1 MRRGGSRRTSPSC
14 RSRRVVKT
22 KARGR
27 KGLGALRERAP
38 KNSNHTQREIAALL
52 TSGKVGS
59 LGLIVDNKDVVILLQ
74 AAVEKEGSISAFAK
88 RHGLERTNLSYF
100 PRCHAKAYAAC
111 CDVPMPPAPARSRQ
125 KTSSGVSLSQ
135 CLQLVRYGSIGG
147 DPRLTEISFCDH
159 YDSRAL
165 SDLCRLCIC
174 GGEGVGPLT
183 DLDRAD
189 LNSVTI
195 AAKHQYESHLAF
207 P

>member
-1 MRRGGSRRTSPSC
+1 M
-14 RSRRVVKT
+14 
-22 KARGR
+22 
-27 KGLGALRERAP
+27 
-38 KNSNHTQREIAALL
+38 
-52 TSGKVGS
+52 
-59 LGLIVDNKDVVILLQ
+59 
-74 AAVEKEGSISAFAK
+74 
-88 RHGLERTNLSYF
+88 LEDI
-100 PRCHAKAYAAC
+100 AKAGAVLTVAN
-111 CDVPMPPAPARSRQ
+111 A
-125 KTSSGVSLSQ
+125 TSASAIKAENVHGVSLSQ

-147 DPRLTEISFCDH
+147 DPRRTEISFCDH

-174 GGEGVGPLT
+174 GEEGVGPLM